1 VTVVF
6 ANCSSAADQGK
17 HNKKKA
23 RDLEPQD
30 VKDTS
35 NALEGH
41 AAGTIKRP
49 NPSIFASFSPRNS
62 QESASLSTEIAGW
75 QA

>member
-1 VTVVF
+1 MVF

-23 RDLEPQD
+23 RNLEPQD

-41 AAGTIKRP
+41 AAGAIKRP
-49 NPSIFASFSPRNS
+49 NPAIFAGFSPRNP